1 MVDYLRK
8 RPMLISA
15 VGCVISAVC
24 GFYSLKVLGLIF
36 ALSLIFISLAFFKK
50 QFSFVFVWLLVA
62 VMCLCT
68 FAEGKKAEKIG
79 ALAGSQVEAI
89 LSFDT
94 TTYKS
99 ENIYNSTFEV
109 LVDGKLKKGSK
120 ISLWHAPLNFSGGE
134 IINAKISLRK
144 IDDAYKLQNFS
155 DEIYISGN
163 IQDFSRV
170 EVKDSILE
178 NIYKIRNYIAKTL
191 YKNMSKDSAATMCA
205 LVFGDKS
212 YLSDEFYG
220 NVKAAGVAHV
230 MVVSGL
236 HLSIIVLLVLQLTE
250 KFVYNNY
257 LRGFIMFCTVVI
269 MCTVCGFTNSILRA
283 GITYILMAVALVLKR
298 PYSGENALGC
308 AVTFILLSSPFTVF
322 SVAFQLSVL
331 STLGILAVAVPISN
345 EFKIQKKVPKYI
357 VVNTLISFSALLL
370 TLPVTVYIYGY
381 ISNMSV
387 VTNILISFPV
397 TVILSATVAAL
408 VISPVLPFVSSVALG
423 IIDYGVRYVNLV
435 INYMG
440 SRPFATTRLPEWVAF
455 VAVLVILVVFH
466 VLITCKKRRDML
478 KLKEMN
484 QKIVKEGGNRKKWQS
499 FLKKH

>member
-1 MVDYLRK
+1 MVDYLKK

-15 VGCVISAVC
+15 VGCVISAIC
-24 GFYSLKVLGLIF
+24 GFYSFWASGLVF
-36 ALSLIFISLAFFKK
+36 ALSLIFLGFAFFKK
-50 QFSFVFVWLLVA
+50 QFSFFFVWLLVA

-79 ALAGSQVEAI
+79 ALAGGQVEAI

-120 ISLWHAPLNFSGGE
+120 ISLWHEPLNFSGGE

-205 LVFGDKS
+205 LVFGDRS

-250 KFVYNNY
+250 KFVYNPY

-283 GITYILMAVALVLKR
+283 GITYIIMAVALVLKR

-387 VTNILISFPV
+387 ITNLLISFPV
-397 TVILSATVAAL
+397 TVILSATVVAVVL
-408 VISPVLPFVSSVALG
+408 SPVLPFISSVALG

-440 SRPFATTRLPEWVAF
+440 SRPFATTRLPEWVVF